1 MQKRRRNTKDVLLR
15 LQPSRL
21 VKRSSVSA
29 KVPKKKT
36 TKQKEQKSSSSV
48 MTLETENTSVEQK
61 IESSSDK
68 EKKTMDGNSRV
79 EICGN
84 SCSSEIPA
92 CSGDSIR
99 INSTSVSADGS
110 SYDSLQQASSNSTA
124 NVRLSDSDQQSSDL
138 RADHRS
144 SDLEKKTDESQGS
157 KFNGSARHVPG
168 DHFSTESSN
177 SRHGISP
184 PFGFM
189 PELAGS
195 YSRMVDNSW
204 WNYIDSRTWLLAL
217 QNYLAMFGSMPDWS
231 NTSTSSSLYNVSNL
245 PFLNPFADA
254 SSSPSEQLYRFIG
267 NSAVAVPGLHW
278 ADPSNRIPS
287 SSLPAATV
295 SSSSGSGG
303 ASSAEV
309 AVDVGLVG
317 FMHSYCMTAK
327 GRKRK
332 SDELKCPSL
341 SSADL
346 TTPPVNANAPSSSVD
361 IPKFSAESNGR
372 GIGLQGEFKQNPHW
386 ESVSRDEKTSSAGK
400 KMNCLDGRL
409 GDGSGHA
416 GSSAESSGSMQG
428 KSDILNGNK
437 CDRNLLNCIESN
449 AEKKMDDVEDSSMT
463 VPGWFGKGLCVKR
476 FKRKR
481 SK

>member
-1 MQKRRRNTKDVLLR
+1 
-15 LQPSRL
+15 
-21 VKRSSVSA
+21 
-29 KVPKKKT
+29 
-36 TKQKEQKSSSSV
+36 
-48 MTLETENTSVEQK
+48 
-61 IESSSDK
+61 
-68 EKKTMDGNSRV
+68 MDGNSSV
-79 EICGN
+79 EICN
-84 SCSSEIPA
+84 NVCSSKIPA
-92 CSGDSIR
+92 SSIDSIC

-110 SYDSLQQASSNSTA
+110 SCDSLQQASSNSTA

-138 RADHRS
+138 RAESRS
-144 SDLEKKTDESQGS
+144 SDLENKSDESQGC
-157 KFNGSARHVPG
+157 KFGGSARHVPG
-168 DHFSTESSN
+168 DHLSTESLN
-177 SRHGISP
+177 SHHGISP

-204 WNYIDSRTWLLAL
+204 WNYVDSRTWLLAL
-217 QNYLAMFGSMPDWS
+217 QNYLAMFGSMPDWFD
-231 NTSTSSSLYNVSNL
+231 TSTSSLYNVSNL

-267 NSAVAVPGLHW
+267 NSAIAVPGLHW

-287 SSLPAATV
+287 SSSPAATV

-303 ASSAEV
+303 TSSAEV
-309 AVDVGLVG
+309 PVDVGLVG

-346 TTPPVNANAPSSSVD
+346 TTSSVNANAPSSSVD

-372 GIGLQGEFKQNPHW
+372 GIGLQGKIKQNPDW
-386 ESVSRDEKTSSAGK
+386 ESVSRDEATTSAGSK
-400 KMNCLDGRL
+400 INCLDGRL

-416 GSSAESSGSMQG
+416 GSSAESSGLMQG
-428 KSDILNGNK
+428 KSDIHNGNK
-437 CDRNLLNCIESN
+437 CDRNLLNGIKSD
-449 AEKKMDDVEDSSMT
+449 AEKKMDDAEDSAMT